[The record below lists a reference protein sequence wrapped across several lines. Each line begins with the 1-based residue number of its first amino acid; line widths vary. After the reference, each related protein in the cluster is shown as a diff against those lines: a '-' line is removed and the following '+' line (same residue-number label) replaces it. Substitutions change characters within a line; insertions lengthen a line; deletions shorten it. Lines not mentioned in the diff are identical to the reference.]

1 MKLKTLFVLITA
13 LLFNV
18 IGAQAMSFASGLPF
32 AAIFGGGA
40 LLSLFG
46 GAASGHVNMAI
57 QKEIWMST
65 IVEGL
70 FADNSFLSK
79 AINADEFVNMG
90 KVVHIPNAGAASKT
104 EKNRTTLPATVKKRT
119 DKDLTFNL
127 DEYTTDPVLISHAET
142 VELSYNKRESV
153 IRQDRSK
160 LHEDVA
166 NGILFS
172 WSPAKANT
180 ILTTGEAIA
189 AHTDAATGE
198 RKALTK
204 KDVNNVMK
212 RFNKDDVPQEGR
224 YLLLDADMYSQLLDS
239 MTEKE
244 ADAFH
249 NLADLKNGV
258 IGKLYTF
265 NVIMRSKALRYTGAT
280 APKDW
285 ETAGAATDCAAAL
298 AWHQD
303 SVCRAL
309 GEVAAFENE
318 KDATFYGDVYSFL
331 LRAGG
336 RPMRDDM
343 KGLLAIV
350 QDTAQAAG

>member
-1 MKLKTLFVLITA
+1 MKLKSLFVLLSA
-13 LLFNV
+13 LLFN
-18 IGAQAMSFASGLPF
+18 IAGASAISLASGLPF
-32 AAIFGGGA
+32 GAVLGGGA
-40 LLSLFG
+40 VLGLFG
-46 GAASGHVNMAI
+46 GAASGQMNMAI

-79 AINADEFVNMG
+79 AINADEFVKEG
-90 KVVHIPNAGAASKT
+90 KIVHIPNAGAASKT
-104 EKNRTTLPATVKKRT
+104 EKNRTNLPAQVKKRT

-127 DEYTTDPVLISHAET
+127 DEFTSDPVLIPNADT

-153 IRQDRSK
+153 VSQDRSK

-166 NGILFS
+166 NGFLYN
-172 WSPAKANT
+172 WAPAKAYT
-180 ILTTGEAIA
+180 ILTTGDAIE
-189 AHTDAATGE
+189 AHTDAATGN
-198 RKALTK
+198 RKAFTK
-204 KDVNNVMK
+204 KDVNNAMK
-212 RFNKDDVPQEGR
+212 RFNKDDVPQERR
-224 YLLLDADMYSQLLDS
+224 YLLIDADMYSQLLDS

-258 IGKLYTF
+258 IGKLYSF
-265 NVIMRSKALRYTGAT
+265 NVMMRSKALRYTGAT
-280 APKDW
+280 VAKEW
-285 ETAGAATDCAAAL
+285 ETAGAATDCAGAL
-298 AWHQD
+298 AWHQN

-309 GEVAAFENE
+309 GEVVAFENE
-318 KDATFYGDVYSFL
+318 GDPTFYGDVYSFL

-343 KGLLAIV
+343 KGILAIV
-350 QDTAQAAG
+350 QDTAA

>member
-1 MKLKTLFVLITA
+1 MKFKVLFVLITA

-18 IGAQAMSFASGLPF
+18 IGAQAMSVASGLPF
-32 AAIFGGGA
+32 AAIFSGGTG
-40 LLSLFG
+40 LSLFIG
-46 GAASGHVNMAI
+46 KASGQMNMAI

-79 AINADEFVNMG
+79 AINADEFVQQG
-90 KVVHIPNAGAASKT
+90 KIVHIPNAGAASKT
-104 EKNRTTLPATVKKRT
+104 QKNRTDLPAQVKKRT

-127 DEYTTDPVLISHAET
+127 DEFTSDPVLIPNADT
-142 VELSYNKRESV
+142 VELSYGKRESV
-153 IRQDRSK
+153 VRQDRSK

-172 WSPAKANT
+172 WSPAKSHT
-180 ILTTGEAIA
+180 ILTTGDVVG
-189 AHTDAATGE
+189 AHTNAATGN
-198 RKALTK
+198 RRAFTK
-204 KDVNNVMK
+204 KEVNNAMK
-212 RFNKDDVPQEGR
+212 RFNRDNVPQEGR

-249 NLADLKNGV
+249 NLADIKNGV
-258 IGKLYTF
+258 IGKLYSF
-265 NVIMRSKALRYTGAT
+265 NIMMRSKALLYTGAT
-280 APKDW
+280 AAKEW
-285 ETAGAATDCAAAL
+285 EAEGAETDCAGAL
-298 AWHQD
+298 AWHEN

-309 GEVAAFENE
+309 GEIKAFENE
-318 KDATFYGDVYSFL
+318 GDATYYGDVYSFL

-336 RPMRDDM
+336 RPMREDM
-343 KGLLAIV
+343 KGFLAIV
-350 QDTAQAAG
+350 QDTAK

>member
-1 MKLKTLFVLITA
+1 MRLKHLVA
-13 LLFNV
+13 LLLALVVNV
-18 IGAQAMSFASGLPF
+18 AGASAMSLASGLPF
-32 AAIFGGGA
+32 VGVLGGGA
-40 LLSLFG
+40 VLSLFG
-46 GAASGHVNMAI
+46 GVASGSLNMAI

-79 AINADEFVNMG
+79 AINADEFVIQG
-90 KVVHIPNAGAASKT
+90 KVVHIPNAGAPSNTK
-104 EKNRTTLPATVKKRT
+104 KNRTELPASVTKRT

-127 DEYTTDPVLISHAET
+127 DEFTSDPVLIPNADT

-153 IRQDRSK
+153 VRQDRSK

-166 NGILFS
+166 NGMLYS
-172 WSPAKANT
+172 WSPAKAHT
-180 ILTTGEAIA
+180 IETSGDEID
-189 AHTDAATGE
+189 AHTISATGK
-198 RKALTK
+198 RKAFTK
-204 KDVNNVMK
+204 ADVNSAMK
-212 RFNKDDVPQEGR
+212 RFNRDDVPQEGR

-258 IGKLYTF
+258 IGKLYSF

-280 APKDW
+280 VAKEW

-309 GEVAAFENE
+309 GEVVAFENE
-318 KDATFYGDVYSFL
+318 GDPTFYGDVYSFL

-336 RPMRDDM
+336 RPMREDM
-343 KGLLAIV
+343 KGILGIV
-350 QDTAQAAG
+350 QATVA